1 MAVGTDAEDS
11 PSPCGR
17 RAGAGID
24 IEEKSRLAPSPQKR
38 VYAGSRRGRPGA
50 FRWMLVPALTFIA
63 LMIGFPLLDTLW
75 LSAQHFNFG
84 SQPSFAG
91 LANYGKLLT
100 DPKFWQG
107 LWVTLELYLLALV
120 LQLVVGLYLALL
132 LHRTHV
138 LRGLLRTLLV
148 SPFVM
153 PPVVVGMMWLV
164 ILDPSLGVANWILS
178 CFGIAPALWLASP
191 QWVVPTV
198 AMIDTWQW
206 APFVALI
213 LLAGLQTLPTDVF
226 EAADIDGARGWA
238 LLRHVTLPLL
248 APSIITAA
256 TLRSVDL
263 LRFFDII
270 YITTQGGPGDAS
282 QTLNIYAFK
291 QGFVFFDIGYASA
304 LMVTLTAIVIGAVLI
319 LMRLRQA
326 TQW

>member
-1 MAVGTDAEDS
+1 
-11 PSPCGR
+11 
-17 RAGAGID
+17 
-24 IEEKSRLAPSPQKR
+24 
-38 VYAGSRRGRPGA
+38 
-50 FRWMLVPALTFIA
+50 MLLPALGFIA
-63 LMIGFPLLDTLW
+63 LMIGFPLFDTLW
-75 LSAQHFNFG
+75 LSLQHFSFG
-84 SQPSFAG
+84 SSPRFAALG
-91 LANYGKLLT
+91 NYAQLLQDT
-100 DPKFWQG
+100 KFWQG
-107 LWVTLELYLLALV
+107 LRVTLALYLLSLA
-120 LQLVVGLYLALL
+120 LQLLAGLYLALL
-132 LHRTHV
+132 LNRTRV

-164 ILDPSLGVANWILS
+164 ILDPSLGIANWLLGLV
-178 CFGIAPALWLASP
+178 GIAPALWLASP
-191 QWVVPTV
+191 DWVVPTV

-213 LLAGLQTLPTDVF
+213 LLAGLQTLPPDVF
-226 EAADIDGARGWA
+226 EAAAIDGARGWA
-238 LLRHVTLPLL
+238 LLRRVTLPLL

-291 QGFVFFDIGYASA
+291 QGFVFLDIGYASA
-304 LMVTLTAIVIGAVLI
+304 LMVTLTAIVIGAVLV

-326 TQW
+326 ATW